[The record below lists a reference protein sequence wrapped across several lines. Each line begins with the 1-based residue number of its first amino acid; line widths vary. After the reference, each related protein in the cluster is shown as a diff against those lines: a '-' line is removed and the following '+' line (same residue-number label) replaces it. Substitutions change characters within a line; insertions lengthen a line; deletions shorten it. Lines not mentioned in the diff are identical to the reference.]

1 MSIGSNWNKWDLH
14 VHTPDSIV
22 NDYKFVELEKK
33 WDEYIDALE
42 NLPEDI
48 KVLGINDY
56 WFLDGYKKVLEY
68 KERGRLENIELILPV
83 VEVRLKEFVGNVS
96 LNKINYHIIFSD
108 KLTVYEIET
117 YFLNRIDIKANLDG
131 SDVAFGHLCPDNF
144 EKLGKEIERTT
155 PAEKRKGLPSHKE
168 IGFNNFTIDL
178 NKLDEL
184 LKNDYLKG
192 KFLRII
198 GKSEWDDFRWEGS
211 AGDKKSIINNCDFVF
226 SASPTIDSAT
236 KSKQSLIVQGV
247 NSRLLHCSDS
257 HEFYNGIYTSKVLG
271 HCFTWLKAECTFEGL
286 KQVLF
291 ESDSRIYLGE
301 NTPPKAVH
309 KLDKVIIDF
318 DDDISIGNEKFCFS
332 GKHEIS
338 FSSYFTCIIG
348 GRGSG
353 KSTLVNLIAEKNGQK
368 QDSLKQLKSN
378 KSIIEAIS
386 FEPLSLSNLEYI
398 PQNRIEDF
406 AKDSPEFTL
415 SIFERLNRESNYE
428 LINIEKELEKELEKL
443 DNQIILLDDRDV
455 LLTKLDELKSD
466 IQTKEELVKA
476 FSDMEYLNNK
486 EKVTRISKDIE
497 IVNSSKTHYNNLLE
511 TLKNILDENEEK
523 IVQNKYDEKYNLL
536 LTKIESLVNIFSVNT
551 FYNEVKDYE
560 KLLKNQQEVAE
571 SIKIF
576 LKSKNL
582 SDENIKDVTNAN
594 IDIEKLKSDKN
605 NIEVELLKVIK
616 QIEEY
621 KYDNLNNLKESF
633 SFKINEQLIQ
643 VNEKFL
649 SIKESNPDDIKEIKI
664 EYIVSTEIKEQLI
677 NKLNTS
683 LGLNYSSK
691 STFYDYLFKISF
703 ENVLLIE
710 DNKKFLEDLSNNC
723 NTNAKAFQELESI
736 FINKKTFEIYKL
748 CIKYCQYDFKTNKVL
763 KVLYDNKSLEDSS
776 FGQRCT
782 AAIVILLSLGNNPI
796 ILDEPEAHLD
806 SSLIANYLV
815 NLIKEQKKNRQIIF
829 ATHNANFVINA
840 DADLIIKLSNENGI
854 TTSHSFTIENLEYR
868 NSLLNLEGGLDAFE
882 KREKKYNIR
891 KI

>member
-1 MSIGSNWNKWDLH
+1 M
-14 VHTPDSIV
+14 
-22 NDYKFVELEKK
+22 
-33 WDEYIDALE
+33 
-42 NLPEDI
+42 
-48 KVLGINDY
+48 
-56 WFLDGYKKVLEY
+56 
-68 KERGRLENIELILPV
+68 
-83 VEVRLKEFVGNVS
+83 
-96 LNKINYHIIFSD
+96 
-108 KLTVYEIET
+108 
-117 YFLNRIDIKANLDG
+117 
-131 SDVAFGHLCPDNF
+131 
-144 EKLGKEIERTT
+144 
-155 PAEKRKGLPSHKE
+155 
-168 IGFNNFTIDL
+168 
-178 NKLDEL
+178 
-184 LKNDYLKG
+184 
-192 KFLRII
+192 
-198 GKSEWDDFRWEGS
+198 
-211 AGDKKSIINNCDFVF
+211 IINATIPYTKTVVKIPTSVRTDSFVINSVF
-226 SASPTIDSAT
+226 SIKLRLITI
-236 KSKQSLIVQGV
+236 
-247 NSRLLHCSDS
+247 
-257 HEFYNGIYTSKVLG
+257 
-271 HCFTWLKAECTFEGL
+271 
-286 KQVLF
+286 
-291 ESDSRIYLGE
+291 
-301 NTPPKAVH
+301 
-309 KLDKVIIDF
+309 
-318 DDDISIGNEKFCFS
+318 
-332 GKHEIS
+332 
-338 FSSYFTCIIG
+338 
-348 GRGSG
+348 
-353 KSTLVNLIAEKNGQK
+353 
-368 QDSLKQLKSN
+368 
-378 KSIIEAIS
+378 
-386 FEPLSLSNLEYI
+386 
-398 PQNRIEDF
+398 
-406 AKDSPEFTL
+406 
-415 SIFERLNRESNYE
+415 
-428 LINIEKELEKELEKL
+428 
-443 DNQIILLDDRDV
+443 
-455 LLTKLDELKSD
+455 
-466 IQTKEELVKA
+466 
-476 FSDMEYLNNK
+476 
-486 EKVTRISKDIE
+486 ISKDIE
-497 IVNSSKTHYNNLLE
+497 ILNSSKTHYNNLLE

-594 IDIEKLKSDKN
+594 IDIEKLKSHKN

-840 DADLIIKLSNENGI
+840 DADLIIKLSNEDGI
-854 TTSHSFTIENLEYR
+854 TSSNSFTIENLEYR

>member
-1 MSIGSNWNKWDLH
+1 M
-14 VHTPDSIV
+14 
-22 NDYKFVELEKK
+22 
-33 WDEYIDALE
+33 
-42 NLPEDI
+42 
-48 KVLGINDY
+48 
-56 WFLDGYKKVLEY
+56 
-68 KERGRLENIELILPV
+68 
-83 VEVRLKEFVGNVS
+83 
-96 LNKINYHIIFSD
+96 
-108 KLTVYEIET
+108 
-117 YFLNRIDIKANLDG
+117 
-131 SDVAFGHLCPDNF
+131 
-144 EKLGKEIERTT
+144 
-155 PAEKRKGLPSHKE
+155 
-168 IGFNNFTIDL
+168 
-178 NKLDEL
+178 
-184 LKNDYLKG
+184 
-192 KFLRII
+192 
-198 GKSEWDDFRWEGS
+198 
-211 AGDKKSIINNCDFVF
+211 
-226 SASPTIDSAT
+226 
-236 KSKQSLIVQGV
+236 
-247 NSRLLHCSDS
+247 
-257 HEFYNGIYTSKVLG
+257 
-271 HCFTWLKAECTFEGL
+271 
-286 KQVLF
+286 
-291 ESDSRIYLGE
+291 
-301 NTPPKAVH
+301 
-309 KLDKVIIDF
+309 
-318 DDDISIGNEKFCFS
+318 
-332 GKHEIS
+332 
-338 FSSYFTCIIG
+338 
-348 GRGSG
+348 
-353 KSTLVNLIAEKNGQK
+353 
-368 QDSLKQLKSN
+368 
-378 KSIIEAIS
+378 
-386 FEPLSLSNLEYI
+386 SNLEYI

-476 FSDMEYLNNK
+476 FSDVEYLNNK
-486 EKVTRISKDIE
+486 EKVTRISKNIE

-664 EYIVSTEIKEQLI
+664 EYNVSTEIKEQLI
-677 NKLNTS
+677 NKFNTS

-723 NTNAKAFQELESI
+723 NMNAKAFQELESI

>member
-14 VHTPDSIV
+14 VHTPDSII
-22 NDYKFVELEKK
+22 NDYKFVEQEKK

-68 KERGRLENIELILPV
+68 KESGRLENIELILPV

-192 KFLRII
+192 KFLRVI

-257 HEFYNGIYTSKVLG
+257 HEFYNGTYTSKVLG

-406 AKDSPEFTL
+406 AKDSPKFTL

-840 DADLIIKLSNENGI
+840 DADLIIKLSNEDGI
-854 TTSHSFTIENLEYR
+854 TSSNSFTIENLEYR

>member
-1 MSIGSNWNKWDLH
+1 MNIGSNWNKWDLH

-22 NDYKFVELEKK
+22 HDYKFVEQENK

-42 NLPEDI
+42 KLPSDI

-68 KERGRLENIELILPV
+68 KNTGRLENIELILPV
-83 VEVRLKEFVGNVS
+83 VEVRLKEFVGNKS
-96 LNKINYHIIFSD
+96 LNKINYHILFSNE
-108 KLTVYEIET
+108 LTVNEIET
-117 YFLNRIDIKANLDG
+117 HFLNRIDIKTNLDG
-131 SDVAFGHLCPDNF
+131 NEMAFGHLCGDNF

-155 PAEKRKGLPSHKE
+155 PENKRKGLPSHKE

-178 NKLDEL
+178 NKLNEL

-198 GKSEWDDFRWEGS
+198 GKSEWDDFRWESS

-226 SASPTIDSAT
+226 SASPTIENAQ
-236 KSKQSLIVQGV
+236 KSKQSLIDQGV

-257 HEFYNGIYTSKVLG
+257 HEFYVSTLTSKVLG
-271 HCFTWLKAECTFEGL
+271 HCFTWLKADCTFEGL
-286 KQVLF
+286 KQVLY
-291 ESDSRIYLGE
+291 ECDSRIYLGE
-301 NTPPKAVH
+301 NIPPKAVH

-332 GKHEIS
+332 GKHEVS
-338 FSSYFTCIIG
+338 FSPYFTCIIG

-378 KSIIEAIS
+378 KSIDES
-386 FEPLSLSNLEYI
+386 VGFEPLSLSNLEYI

-406 AKDSPEFTL
+406 AKDSPKFTA
-415 SIFERLNRESNYE
+415 SIFERLDRESNNE
-428 LINIEKELEKELEKL
+428 LISIEKELEKELEKL
-443 DNQIILLDDRDV
+443 DNQITLLDDRDD
-455 LLTKLDELKSD
+455 LSIKLVSIENE

-476 FSDMEYLNNK
+476 FSDKEYLRNK
-486 EKVTRISKDIE
+486 EKVSKISKDIE
-497 IVNSSKTHYNNLLE
+497 IINSSKIDYNNLLLA
-511 TLKNILDENEEK
+511 LKNILDENEEK
-523 IVQNKYDEKYNLL
+523 IIQNKYDEKYNLL

-560 KLLKNQQEVAE
+560 KLVTNQDKIAE
-571 SIKIF
+571 NIKTF

-594 IDIEKLKSDKN
+594 MDIAKLTSDKD
-605 NIEVELLKVIK
+605 NINVKLEKVIK

-621 KYDNLNNLKESF
+621 KYDNLDKLRENF
-633 SFKINEQLIQ
+633 SLKINEQIIL

-649 SIKESNPDDIKEIKI
+649 KIKESNPDDIKEIKI
-664 EYIVSTEIKEQLI
+664 EYLISTEIKEQLI

-683 LGLNYSSK
+683 LGLSYSSK

-703 ENVLLIE
+703 KDVLLIE
-710 DNKKFLEDLSNNC
+710 NSKKFLEDLSNNC

-736 FINKKTFEIYKL
+736 FINKKAFEIYKL

-763 KVLYDNKSLEDSS
+763 KVLYDNKNLEDSS

-815 NLIKEQKKNRQIIF
+815 SLIKEQKENRQIIF

-840 DADLIIKLSNENGI
+840 DADLIIKLNNENGI
-854 TTSHSFTIENLEYR
+854 TTSESFTIEDLEHR
-868 NSLLNLEGGLDAFE
+868 NSLLNLEGGVDAFE

>member
-1 MSIGSNWNKWDLH
+1 MFIGSDWNKWDLH

-22 NDYKFVELEKK
+22 HDYRFTDQEKK
-33 WDEYIDALE
+33 WDEYISELE
-42 NLPEDI
+42 KLPENI

-56 WFLDGYKKVLEY
+56 WFINGYKKVLEY
-68 KERGRLENIELILPV
+68 KENGRLENIELILPV
-83 VEVRLKEFVGNVS
+83 IEVRLKEFVGS
-96 LNKINYHIIFSD
+96 KQLNKINYHIIFSN
-108 KLTVYEIET
+108 KLTATEIET
-117 YFLNRIDIKANLDG
+117 HFLNRIDIKANLSG
-131 SDVAFGHLCPDNF
+131 TELAFGHLCPDNF
-144 EKLGKEIERTT
+144 EQLGKEIEKTT
-155 PAEKRKGLPSHKE
+155 PEEKKQGLPSHKE
-168 IGFNNFTIDL
+168 LGFNNFTIDL

-184 LKNDYLKG
+184 LKNDFLKG
-192 KFLRII
+192 KYLRII
-198 GKSEWDDFRWEGS
+198 GKSEWDDFRWESS
-211 AGDKKSIINNCDFVF
+211 ASDKKSIINNCDFVF
-226 SASPTIDSAT
+226 SASPTIENAI
-236 KSKQSLIVQGV
+236 KSKESLINQGV

-257 HEFYNGIYTSKVLG
+257 HEFYNGTFTSKVLG
-271 HCFTWLKAECTFEGL
+271 HCFSWLKAECTFEGL
-286 KQVLF
+286 KQVLY

-338 FSSYFTCIIG
+338 FSPYFSCIIG

-378 KSIIEAIS
+378 QSIIEAIS

-406 AKDSPEFTL
+406 AKDSPKFTL

-536 LTKIESLVNIFSVNT
+536 FTKIESLVNIFSVNT

-571 SIKIF
+571 SIKTF

-633 SFKINEQLIQ
+633 SLKINEQLIQ

-703 ENVLLIE
+703 ENILLIE

-736 FINKKTFEIYKL
+736 FINKKAFEIYKL

-815 NLIKEQKKNRQIIF
+815 KLIKEQKKNRQIIF

-840 DADLIIKLSNENGI
+840 DADLIIKLSNEDGI
-854 TTSHSFTIENLEYR
+854 TSSNSFTIENLEYR

>member
-1 MSIGSNWNKWDLH
+1 MFIGSDWNKWDLH

-22 NDYKFVELEKK
+22 HDYKFSDQEKK

-42 NLPEDI
+42 KLPENI

-68 KERGRLENIELILPV
+68 KESGRLENIELILPV
-83 VEVRLKEFVGNVS
+83 VEFRLKEFVGSAS
-96 LNKINYHIIFSD
+96 LNKINYHIVFSD
-108 KLTVYEIET
+108 KLTVHEIET

-155 PAEKRKGLPSHKE
+155 PEEKRKGLPSYKE

-198 GKSEWDDFRWEGS
+198 GKSEWDDFRWDAS

-236 KSKQSLIVQGV
+236 KSKQSLIDQGV

-257 HEFYNGIYTSKVLG
+257 HKFYNGTYTSKVLG

-291 ESDSRIYLGE
+291 ESDSRIYLGK

-338 FSSYFTCIIG
+338 FSPYFSCIIG

-406 AKDSPEFTL
+406 AKDSPKFTL

-497 IVNSSKTHYNNLLE
+497 ILNSSKTHYNNLLE
-511 TLKNILDENEEK
+511 TLKNILDENKEK

-551 FYNEVKDYE
+551 FYNEVKDCE

-571 SIKIF
+571 SIKTF

-633 SFKINEQLIQ
+633 SLKINEQLIL

-649 SIKESNPDDIKEIKI
+649 KIKESNPDDIKEIKI
-664 EYIVSTEIKEQLI
+664 EYLISTEIKEQLI

-683 LGLNYSSK
+683 LELNYSSK

-703 ENVLLIE
+703 EDVLLME
-710 DNKKFLEDLSNNC
+710 DSKDFLEGLSGNC
-723 NTNAKAFQELESI
+723 NTNAKAFQELEGI
-736 FINKKTFEIYKL
+736 FINKKAFEIYKL
-748 CIKYCQYDFKTNKVL
+748 CIKYCQYDFKSNKVL

-815 NLIKEQKKNRQIIF
+815 SLIKEQKQNRQIIF

-840 DADLIIKLSNENGI
+840 DADLIIKLNNENGI
-854 TTSHSFTIENLEYR
+854 TTSQSFTIEDLEHR